1 MQDFLVYWKE
11 SNSKYIEMI
20 GGKAGYHGSRKFAS
34 LGVSKGDRLWVT
46 TLKSN
51 ELYLVSKIL
60 VEQIVKDRKR
70 AESILGT
77 HDLIDMPEYAL
88 AAQPLSPV
96 RRIRISD
103 LARELRLKFNRKGR
117 IEPQQFQSIRQLTSE
132 NANSYRTSGR
142 PASKQTRSCRIGHS
156 GAASLQR

>member
-1 MQDFLVYWKE
+1 MRDFLVYWKE
-11 SNSKYIEMI
+11 SNSKFIQVV
-20 GGKAGYHGSRKFAS
+20 GDRAAYHGSSKFES

-46 TLKSN
+46 TMKSG

-77 HDLIDMPEYAL
+77 NDLIDMPQYAL
-88 AAQPLSPV
+88 AEQPHSLV

-103 LARELRLKFNRKGR
+103 LASELRLTFNRNGR
-117 IEPQQFQSIRQLTSE
+117 IEPQQFQSPRQLTAEEAQLLQNRWQSD
-132 NANSYRTSGR
+132 S
-142 PASKQTRSCRIGHS
+142 QT
-156 GAASLQR
+156 A